1 MESHTVAGVPSRNL
15 RSRELQRL
23 VRTEWEQQRY
33 FPLQLATELSRQF
46 ATHGLQFF
54 KVNKT
59 FTHVSVARPQF
70 LDLETTPVSEN
81 IKRIIAHINAH
92 PKCSRRQLI
101 ETLAPSPPQPAVI
114 EIKPETEAPGSACRL
129 QAAGAEGPPEGGTP
143 NVPAAT
149 AEPTPEQ
156 NAIIADL
163 HWLVHQGHVI
173 EFADGRLETAKK
185 PAPRPPK
192 PEKKPAE
199 EKPVAEGEA
208 ALSTTE
214 PVSPG
219 GSCRCDRR
227 AEIQA
232 PAETPAPAAESVAE
246 RAPATLPP
254 MKRPRRR
261 LSRRRDDCTG
271 AVELYET
278 CSVFHA
284 QIEARLNVAPSYKF
298 LASFNSTALLTL
310 PMPFSKLGL
319 APAVLEG
326 VRAAGYI
333 TPTPIQLRA
342 IPLVLAG
349 RDVIGSAQTGTGKTA
364 AFALPIL
371 SKLGQHAPGPRAL
384 ILEPTR
390 ELAAQV
396 ETAFHDYARFTNLK
410 TTVVFGGVGYG
421 RQNDELRAGT
431 DIVVATPGRL
441 LDHLERGTVRLDK
454 VQFLVLDE
462 ADRMLDMGF
471 LPDVRRIVERCP
483 RQRHTSLFSAT
494 IPPQIETLIQ
504 WAMKNPETI
513 EIGARRTPAE
523 TVKHVIYPVADSQK
537 SDLLLELLKRVNYNS
552 VLVFCRT
559 KHGADRIAGL
569 LKRNNHAVAVL
580 HSNRTQ
586 REREQALK
594 GFRDGRFEVLVATDI
609 AARGLDI
616 ADVSHVINYD
626 VPQHPEDYIHR
637 IGRTGRAEH
646 SGDAFTIMTA
656 EDASHVFAIE
666 RFISQ
671 KIPRVKLEN
680 FDYKYTM
687 LFEEGK
693 ARPAQRRFPRQSP
706 RRARP
711 RRLPLR
717 HGQTEKVTTGTELAL
732 RC

>member
-1 MESHTVAGVPSRNL
+1 
-15 RSRELQRL
+15 
-23 VRTEWEQQRY
+23 
-33 FPLQLATELSRQF
+33 
-46 ATHGLQFF
+46 
-54 KVNKT
+54 
-59 FTHVSVARPQF
+59 
-70 LDLETTPVSEN
+70 
-81 IKRIIAHINAH
+81 
-92 PKCSRRQLI
+92 
-101 ETLAPSPPQPAVI
+101 
-114 EIKPETEAPGSACRL
+114 
-129 QAAGAEGPPEGGTP
+129 
-143 NVPAAT
+143 
-149 AEPTPEQ
+149 
-156 NAIIADL
+156 
-163 HWLVHQGHVI
+163 
-173 EFADGRLETAKK
+173 
-185 PAPRPPK
+185 
-192 PEKKPAE
+192 
-199 EKPVAEGEA
+199 
-208 ALSTTE
+208 
-214 PVSPG
+214 
-219 GSCRCDRR
+219 
-227 AEIQA
+227 
-232 PAETPAPAAESVAE
+232 
-246 RAPATLPP
+246 
-254 MKRPRRR
+254 
-261 LSRRRDDCTG
+261 
-271 AVELYET
+271 
-278 CSVFHA
+278 
-284 QIEARLNVAPSYKF
+284 
-298 LASFNSTALLTL
+298 
-310 PMPFSKLGL
+310 MPFTKLGL
-319 APAVLEG
+319 SPAVLEG
-326 VRAAGYI
+326 VRAAGYV
-333 TPTPIQLRA
+333 TPTPIQLRG

-396 ETAFHDYARFTNLK
+396 ETAIHDYARFTNLK

-431 DIVVATPGRL
+431 DIIVATPGRL

-471 LPDVRRIVERCP
+471 LPDVRRILDRCP
-483 RQRHTSLFSAT
+483 RQRHSALFSAT

-523 TVKHVIYPVADSQK
+523 TVKHVIYPVSDSQK
-537 SDLLLELLKRVNYNS
+537 SDLLLQLLARVNYNS
-552 VLVFCRT
+552 VLIFCRT

-586 REREQALK
+586 REREQALR

-616 ADVSHVINYD
+616 AEVSHVINYD

-656 EDASHVFAIE
+656 EDSSHVFAIE

-693 ARPAQRRFPRQSP
+693 PGAPKGFPGKARGARVHGGYHFAPGRRR
-706 RRARP
+706 
-711 RRLPLR
+711 
-717 HGQTEKVTTGTELAL
+717 
-732 RC
+732 